1 MMSMNV
7 LLLAV
12 AKLTVLEKVQAVPM
26 ATWISL
32 MVFFIVLFIL
42 VRIWKS
48 LKEINDIVPWIALI
62 TIGGT
67 VVVYWTYER
76 TEPKF
81 LTPIFNQLAKHL
93 PSRIEYKEADAP
105 R

>member
-32 MVFFIVLFIL
+32 MVFFIVIFIL

-81 LTPIFNQLAKHL
+81 LTPIFNQLAKVL
-93 PSRIEYKEADAP
+93 PSRIEYKDSEAP